1 VSDQS
6 PVLLLLLFLFVGF
19 GIFGFPIGENTG
31 TAYCRFGSAVFVL
44 FWLEF
49 FSGIGS
55 RFLFDVLIDIK
66 GPFSFSSG
74 CGICCVCFEI
84 GLIAPCFFCALFE

>member
-1 VSDQS
+1 
-6 PVLLLLLFLFVGF
+6 
-19 GIFGFPIGENTG
+19 
-31 TAYCRFGSAVFVL
+31 
-44 FWLEF
+44 
-49 FSGIGS
+49 
-55 RFLFDVLIDIK
+55 LFDVLIDIK